1 MDTKSHYVVATCIVK
16 KDGKYLIAKRSDKE
30 KVFPGLWT
38 VPGGRIETTDYTH
51 LPKTTTQHWYDVIH
65 RSLRREVKEETGLE
79 IDNVE
84 FVCDLFFIRPDGIPT
99 AVLSYAADFA
109 GGELSASDE
118 LVEFAWISLDEAK
131 KFELIEGIYEELEAV
146 DKKSKIKLN

>member
-51 LPKTTTQHWYDVIH
+51 LPKTTSQHWYDVIH
-65 RSLRREVKEETGLE
+65 HSLRREVKEETGLE

-109 GGELSASDE
+109 GGELVESEE
-118 LVEFAWISLDEAK
+118 LVEFAWVCLDEAK
-131 KFELIEGIYEELEAV
+131 KYQLIEGIFEELEAV
-146 DKKSKIKLN
+146 DKKNRK